1 MNNTLKIAGIF
12 QVLTGT
18 GILGIWIINML
29 GGAIPELQTELI
41 RIAMHLLAEFF
52 TGTLL
57 LVSGIYVLLK
67 KKKSSAL
74 FYLSFGALFYT
85 LIASPGYFVQ
95 KEQLGVSAL
104 FLVLL
109 VLSIAVFLS
118 QLNENKNT
126 KL

>member
-1 MNNTLKIAGIF
+1 MEKTLKIAGIF
-12 QVLTGT
+12 QVLTGV
-18 GILGIWIINML
+18 GILGIWVTNML
-29 GGAIPELQTELI
+29 GGKIPELQTEPI

-57 LVSGIYVLLK
+57 LVSGLFILLK

-95 KEQLGVSAL
+95 KEQWGESAM

-109 VLSIAVFLS
+109 ALSVAVLLA
-118 QLNENKNT
+118 QRNENKCT